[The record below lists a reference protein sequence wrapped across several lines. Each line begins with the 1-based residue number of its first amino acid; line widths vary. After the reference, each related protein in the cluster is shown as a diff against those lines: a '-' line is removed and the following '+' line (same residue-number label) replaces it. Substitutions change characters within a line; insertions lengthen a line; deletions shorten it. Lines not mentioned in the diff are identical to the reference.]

1 MSNGIKVEID
11 INDYIVLLNDRR
23 NFVAEH
29 YNWRIPDC
37 LWEYFCEIVEECGIY
52 VNTNPSYVVDNAV
65 VNGDF
70 GSFDED
76 KEAEETD
83 EDFIQ
88 RVEDNVFYINIDER
102 IVCFSL

>member
-1 MSNGIKVEID
+1 MSNDLRIEID
-11 INDYIVLLNDRR
+11 VDTYLDMLNQRR
-23 NFVAEH
+23 SFIAEH

-52 VNTNPSYVVDNAV
+52 GNTNPSYVVDNAV

-70 GSFDED
+70 GSFDEYKD
-76 KEAEETD
+76 AEETD

-88 RVEDNVFYINIDER
+88 RVEDDVFYINMDER